1 MPLHGAARTDL
12 DALLLNS
19 PSSLVTYQVYI
30 HLLQQCGDI
39 RKQSKTNPEPKQWKY
54 MATCWI
60 IVLDNGDSLM
70 QLYDTS

>member
-39 RKQSKTNPEPKQWKY
+39 RKQSKTNPEPK
-54 MATCWI
+54 
-60 IVLDNGDSLM
+60 
-70 QLYDTS
+70 